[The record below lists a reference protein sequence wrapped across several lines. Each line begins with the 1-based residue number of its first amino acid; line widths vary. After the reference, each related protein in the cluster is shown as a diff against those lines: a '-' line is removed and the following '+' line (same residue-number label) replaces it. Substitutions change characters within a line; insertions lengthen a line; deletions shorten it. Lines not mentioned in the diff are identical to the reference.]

1 MKRSNQS
8 FWLGF
13 SGLIVGVVFIFL
25 LLSSVLISSFLSLK
39 KELKANY
46 EQTELLKRS
55 NLKGFEDELKS
66 LILDDL
72 LTQIPAKLSADELAK
87 VISEQILKNNENN
100 KNALKEQI
108 SALQANNTRLE
119 SYIQELQS
127 SLEKKSKDYEE
138 LTLSLNGQKQ
148 NYANIAK
155 IVANAKIRLKDEVG
169 LDTDTGFITLNADDV
184 FADTSI
190 KDKVFLENILA
201 VYFDILLSAEIE
213 KNIDKIIIKLQVPN
227 TDIKALKLAYGRA
240 FLLFDFIS
248 KFYKNPLL
256 FDKLQISPELCGACD
271 TNEVLLLF
279 SDKKE

>member
-1 MKRSNQS
+1 MRQSNES
-8 FWLGF
+8 FWTAYW
-13 SGLIVGVVFIFL
+13 GLILSLVFVFL
-25 LLSSVLISSFLSLK
+25 LLSSVLISSFLKLGDKLSQNTK
-39 KELKANY
+39 QSELA
-46 EQTELLKRS
+46 KRS
-55 NLKGFEDELKS
+55 NLKGLEDELKS
-66 LILDDL
+66 LLKGDL
-72 LTQIPAKLSADELAK
+72 ALNSGELDELARM
-87 VISEQILKNNENN
+87 ISEQILKNYEDS

-108 SALQANNTRLE
+108 S
-119 SYIQELQS
+119 
-127 SLEKKSKDYEE
+127 SLEAQNQTLKNSLKDLETSLDKKSKDYEE

-169 LDTDTGFITLNADDV
+169 LDTNTGFISLNADDV

-213 KNIDKIIIKLQVPN
+213 KNIDKIIIELKVPN

-240 FLLFDFIS
+240 FLLFDFIA
-248 KFYKNPLL
+248 KFYQNPALY
-256 FDKLQISPELCGACD
+256 DKLQINPSACFD
-271 TNEVLLLF
+271 CSMSEVLLLF